1 MFHLWIEF
9 GLLMGISVAV
19 TFLLLRALVLGL
31 LRLFRRL
38 TMGVR
43 RSMYRIRSKVSRRR
57 RRRWRRRRK
66 VKQLIPQFSQIMAEY
81 DESDTPQESARPLT
95 DEEAAEMFVEQVKA
109 ILAREASRN

>member
-1 MFHLWIEF
+1 MFRLWLEF
-9 GLLMGISVAV
+9 GLLLGISVAA
-19 TFLLLRALVLGL
+19 TFLLLRALMLGL

-43 RSMYRIRSKVSRRR
+43 RSVYRMRSKAGRRR
-57 RRRWRRRRK
+57 RRRRK

-81 DESDTPQESARPLT
+81 DESDTPQESVRPLT

-109 ILAREASRN
+109 ILAQEASRN